1 MAVDFVR
8 TALAEGVNLSVL
20 SDAKFKHN
28 RLSVN
33 LILPL
38 CEETVS
44 DYAVLPLIMR
54 KGSKSCCDFTEL
66 NRRLDSLYGAALACD
81 VGKSGPNQIV
91 TLGVKILD
99 DRYAFGGEKLLEE
112 AAKLLREILFEPM
125 IENGSFE
132 EKSFELERQ
141 FLIDTIKAQINDKR
155 SYAVSQCRRLMG
167 KDDPAAIRKYGEVE
181 GAERITAASAAAAY
195 EKMLDNASIE
205 IMLTGSGDPAA
216 ASAVMKKAF
225 AGLKR
230 HPIAFSASKQS
241 EAGEKPLEQ
250 TEYLDVAQ
258 SKMVL
263 GFRCGEKKTV
273 EEQAAMRMMTAL
285 YGGTPSSKLFL
296 NVREKLSL
304 CYYCAARYDRAAS
317 IVMVDCGVEKP
328 NIESAKA
335 EILHQLDTIRENDF
349 DDETFENTRAQLKNA
364 LRAISDYADSI
375 EEWYLG
381 KIIAGSIVSP
391 AEEMRALEKVTRE
404 QVVEAAKSVKLD
416 AVYLLTSK
424 EENNAD

>member
-8 TALAEGVNLSVL
+8 TAIAEGVNLTVL

-38 CEETVS
+38 DEKTVS

-54 KGSKSCCDFTEL
+54 KGSRSCCDFTEL

-81 VGKSGPNQIV
+81 VNKSGPNQVI

-99 DRYAFGGEKLLEE
+99 DRYAFGGEKLMEE
-112 AAKLLREILFEPM
+112 GARLLREILFEPM
-125 IENGSFE
+125 IENGGFD

-155 SYAVSQCRRLMG
+155 SYAVAQCRKLMG
-167 KDDPAAIRKYGEVE
+167 KDDPAAIQKYGSVE
-181 GAERITAASAAAAY
+181 GAEKITAFSAAKAY
-195 EKMLDNASIE
+195 EKMLNNASVE
-205 IMLTGSGDPAA
+205 IMLTGSGDPSA

-230 HPIAFSASKQS
+230 EPVAFSESIQR
-241 EAGEKPLEQ
+241 EAGDKLLEQ

-263 GFRCGEKKTV
+263 GFRCGEKKSV

-304 CYYCAARYDRAAS
+304 CYYCAARYDRNAS
-317 IVMVDCGVEKP
+317 IMMVDCGVEKP

-335 EILHQLDTIRENDF
+335 EILRQLDAIRENDF
-349 DDETFENTRAQLKNA
+349 DDETFESTRLQLKNA
-364 LRAISDYADSI
+364 LRSVSDYADSI

-381 KIIAGSIVSP
+381 KIITGSITSP
-391 AEEMRALEKVTRE
+391 EEEIKALEAVTRE
-404 QVVEAAKSVKLD
+404 QVVKAAKDTRLD

-424 EENNAD
+424 EEKNAD

>member
-8 TALAEGVNLSVL
+8 TALAEGVNLTVL
-20 SDAKFKHN
+20 NDAKFKHN

-33 LILPL
+33 LVLPL
-38 CEETVS
+38 DEKTVS
-44 DYAVLPLIMR
+44 DYAVLPLMMR

-66 NRRLDSLYGAALACD
+66 NRRLDSLYGTVLVCD
-81 VGKSGPNQIV
+81 VAKSGPHQVI
-91 TLGVKILD
+91 TLGMKILD
-99 DRYAFGGEKLLEE
+99 DRYAFGGEKLLE
-112 AAKLLREILFEPM
+112 AGAQLLREVLFEPI

-132 EKSFELERQ
+132 NRSFELERQ

-155 SYAVSQCRRLMG
+155 SYAVSQCRKLMG
-167 KDDPAAIRKYGEVE
+167 KDDPAAISKYGTVE
-181 GAERITAASAAAAY
+181 GAEKITAVTAAKAY
-195 EKMLDNASIE
+195 ENMLNSASVE
-205 IMLTGSGDPAA
+205 IMLTGSGNPSE

-230 HPIAFSASKQS
+230 SPVPFLKSIQR
-241 EAGEKPLEQ
+241 EAGKELLEQ

-263 GFRCGEKKTV
+263 GFRCGEKNSV
-273 EEQAAMRMMTAL
+273 EERAAMRMMTAI

-304 CYYCAARYDRAAS
+304 CYYCAARYDRNAS
-317 IVMVDCGVEKP
+317 IMMVDCGVEKH

-335 EILHQLDTIRENDF
+335 EILRQLDMIRENDF
-349 DDETFENTRAQLKNA
+349 DDETFENTRLQLKNA
-364 LRAISDYADSI
+364 LRSVSDHPDSL

-381 KIIAGSIVSP
+381 NIIAGSTVSP
-391 AEEMRALEKVTRE
+391 EDEIKALENVTRE
-404 QVVEAAKSVKLD
+404 QVVNAAKSTGLD
-416 AVYLLTSK
+416 AVYILTSK
-424 EENNAD
+424 EEKNAD

>member
-1 MAVDFVR
+1 M
-8 TALAEGVNLSVL
+8 
-20 SDAKFKHN
+20 
-28 RLSVN
+28 
-33 LILPL
+33 
-38 CEETVS
+38 
-44 DYAVLPLIMR
+44 
-54 KGSKSCCDFTEL
+54 
-66 NRRLDSLYGAALACD
+66 RRLPS
-81 VGKSGPNQIV
+81 
-91 TLGVKILD
+91 
-99 DRYAFGGEKLLEE
+99 
-112 AAKLLREILFEPM
+112 M
-125 IENGSFE
+125 ITS
-132 EKSFELERQ
+132 
-141 FLIDTIKAQINDKR
+141 
-155 SYAVSQCRRLMG
+155 
-167 KDDPAAIRKYGEVE
+167 
-181 GAERITAASAAAAY
+181 
-195 EKMLDNASIE
+195 
-205 IMLTGSGDPAA
+205 
-216 ASAVMKKAF
+216 
-225 AGLKR
+225 
-230 HPIAFSASKQS
+230 
-241 EAGEKPLEQ
+241 
-250 TEYLDVAQ
+250 
-258 SKMVL
+258 
-263 GFRCGEKKTV
+263 
-273 EEQAAMRMMTAL
+273 
-285 YGGTPSSKLFL
+285 PSSKLFL